1 MYLPGVKAYDSHMNL
16 VLGDVVET
24 IYLVDD
30 DDDGEDIKV
39 ANASLPLIWRPETT

>member
-1 MYLPGVKAYDSHMNL
+1 MNL

-30 DDDGEDIKV
+30 DDDAEDIKV
-39 ANASLPLIWRPETT
+39 ADASLP